1 MRNAILL
8 FTVLLLSLPA
18 AALATDGPATAPTDG
33 RYPVAVGPAE
43 ALRQK
48 AEMRDTLVAL
58 RETLAGL
65 AAKDF
70 VAVEKSL
77 RVLGHDG
84 SAAGRAGA
92 DTPVFR
98 QLEEGFEASVDRAI
112 AASRTLNSEGVL
124 KELSGALG
132 FCQSCH
138 QALRQVVVPKPEA
151 GAAAPTAP

>member
-1 MRNAILL
+1 MRNAIAL
-8 FTVLLLSLPA
+8 FTVLLLSLPTTV
-18 AALATDGPATAPTDG
+18 LATDGPATAADDG

-77 RVLGHDG
+77 RVLGHEG

-92 DTPVFR
+92 TTPVFR
-98 QLEEGFEASVDRAI
+98 QLEEGFEASVDKAV
-112 AASRTLNSEGVL
+112 AASRTLNSEAVL
-124 KELSGALG
+124 KELSAALG

-138 QALRQVVVPKPEA
+138 QALRQVVVPKPEP
-151 GAAAPTAP
+151 GETAPTAP